1 MKKNI
6 LTMVALAASVIGIAE
21 ARTITIWVNGSG
33 MATEPD
39 RASAVSEASDYAT
52 QQANAICTGTVVN
65 VEPTSTLCFGGDN
78 DSPYVCTVFVKAAC
92 QITGK

>member
-1 MKKNI
+1 MKRKI

-33 MATEPD
+33 MATEGD
-39 RASAVSEASDYAT
+39 RDSAVSEASDNAT

-65 VEPTSTLCFGGDN
+65 VEKTSTLCFGGDGN
-78 DSPYVCTVFVKAAC
+78 PYVCTVFVKAAC